1 MPTPTNQPGS
11 SATQSGR
18 EIQNA
23 QLFAELTERQQMP
36 QASQAFAGLAKGQRL
51 IIEKVG
57 VCARIRLLVKL
68 TFTPKEEEKAIAN
81 PGFPYRLIREIAL
94 QANGVT
100 GIIDCSGPMLHA
112 RRMRVYRNPAS
123 KVFKSPKTGV
133 KLKKESQEVVF
144 VIEIPIAHDMLSL
157 IGALLA
163 QNEETQLAV
172 QINWASEEEVFSGS
186 GGVEKLEGEV
196 FWSTTV
202 FSIGSTVQGNNEL
215 TVLPDLSAF
224 HGLIE
229 TQTPLTGTGKRRAE
243 LVRTAGQL
251 LAITAGILNKASGS
265 EQLAPTSWET
275 FALEYGGNKDP
286 LVWGSGAANIRE
298 LVEENADD
306 FNGEITGGEGL
317 ELVAIDQERDNPT
330 RDLIVP
336 QSLTEL
342 RAVIGV
348 PGSFSPSNALIL
360 TSQET
365 LYPAV

>member
-1 MPTPTNQPGS
+1 MPTPTNNPGS
-11 SATQSGR
+11 SATQSGH

-36 QASQAFAGLAKGQRL
+36 QTSQEFKGLAKGQRL
-51 IIEKVG
+51 VIEKVG
-57 VCARIRLLVKL
+57 VVARLRLLVKL
-68 TFTPKEEEKAIAN
+68 TFTPKEEEKTILN

-100 GIIDCSGPMLHA
+100 GIIDCSGPTLHA
-112 RRMRVYRNPAS
+112 RRMRIYRNPSS
-123 KVFKSPKTGV
+123 KVFKSPKVGV

-172 QINWASEEEVFSGS
+172 QINWASEEEVLV
-186 GGVEKLEGEV
+186 GGAVEKLEGEV

-202 FSIGSTVQGNNEL
+202 FSIGSTVQGQNEL

-251 LAITAGILNKASGS
+251 LCLMAWISNKTGEA
-265 EQLAPTSWET
+265 QLEPIKWET

-306 FNGEITGGEGL
+306 FNGVITGGEGL

-342 RAVIGV
+342 RATIGV
-348 PGSFSPSNALIL
+348 PSSFSPSNALIV